1 MHQPFDQQFISPC
14 HKFPGAWRF
23 RPVLSP
29 GPRSLTDRCEELA
42 TGTDAL
48 TATSTKSRGQSV
60 MFITFEAKQTRG
72 LLMYLERI
80 NWGAPQSSR
89 L

>member
-1 MHQPFDQQFISPC
+1 M
-14 HKFPGAWRF
+14 
-23 RPVLSP
+23 LSL
-29 GPRSLTDRCEELA
+29 GPRSLGDRCEELA
-42 TGTDAL
+42 IGTNAL
-48 TATSTKSRGQSV
+48 TGTSTKSKGQSV
-60 MFITFEAKQTRG
+60 MFITFEAKQTCG